1 MTIDEFHRVF
11 AAALEAMSRLPL
23 PAARHDYDRLCA
35 SFAPPR
41 PAGLTVEADRVAG
54 VPVRRYRPGRQGA
67 GVVVYVHG
75 GGFSLGSLDSHDG
88 VAAGLAEALE
98 REVVSIGYRRLP
110 EAGYREALG
119 DCRAVAAALD
129 PVALTGDSAGG
140 RLVLDLAAETATRAA
155 LGVIYPLTG
164 RPTRE
169 TLGPDAP
176 LLSRQEAMEA
186 WALIAA
192 EAPPGRDTVPPATAI
207 EVLAVSRD
215 PLTRPL
221 EAALTEWRAQGAS
234 VGYHRA
240 DNMLHGCLHARESL
254 PEMLRAWQAFCEGL
268 RRHLD

>member
-1 MTIDEFHRVF
+1 MTIDEFHRDF
-11 AAALEAMSRLPL
+11 AAGLEAVSRLPL
-23 PAARHDYDRLCA
+23 PAARRDYDRLCA

-41 PAGLTVEADRVAG
+41 PPGMTVEADRLAG

-67 GVVVYVHG
+67 GIVVYVHG
-75 GGFSLGSLDSHDG
+75 GGFSLGSLESHDG

-110 EAGYREALG
+110 EAGFREALD
-119 DCRAVAAALD
+119 DCHAVAAALD
-129 PVALTGDSAGG
+129 PVVLTGDSAGG

-164 RPTRE
+164 RPTLE

-176 LLSRQEAMEA
+176 LLSRQETMEA

-192 EAPPGRDTVPPATAI
+192 QASPRHDLEPPAAAV

-221 EAALTEWRAQGAS
+221 EAALTGWRARGAR

-240 DNMLHGCLHARESL
+240 EGMLHGCLHARASL
-254 PEMLRAWQAFCEGL
+254 PEMQRAWQAFCEGL